1 VKDIEESFEKGIQ
14 ELDNM
19 KAHIKELSSKT
30 NKLVGLVKNDYRNLL
45 DINTHLTD
53 ANNLARAVV
62 NQSFNVYFEP
72 FKASLTKLNALCES
86 FLKENPLL
94 NLLN

>member
-19 KAHIKELSSKT
+19 KAHIKEL
-30 NKLVGLVKNDYRNLL
+30 LVKRDYGKLL
-45 DINTHLTD
+45 GIQTHLID
-53 ANNLARAVV
+53 ANNFARAVV
-62 NQSFNVYFEP
+62 NQSFKVYFQP
-72 FKASLTKLNALCES
+72 FKTSLTKLDTLCES

-94 NLLN
+94 NLLK

>member
-30 NKLVGLVKNDYRNLL
+30 NKLVGLVKRDYGKLL
-45 DINTHLTD
+45 GIQTHLID
-53 ANNLARAVV
+53 ANNFARAVV
-62 NQSFNVYFEP
+62 NQSFKVYFQP
-72 FKASLTKLNALCES
+72 FKTSLTKLDTLCES

-94 NLLN
+94 NLLK